1 MNQSNIISLR
11 IGGAA
16 IAGDVVGIRRDASVV
31 KMDHVVG
38 PILGADIDNAGDS
51 FTFAKH
57 GLVTGDEIQYQSGS
71 GVAVTGLSDA
81 DKRFAI
87 VLDENTFQV
96 ATTLINALAGT
107 DVAIAAATVGG
118 DTHTFAHQV
127 VKEKAVGVV
136 LHDVDASQTGTPV
149 AIQLFNHGVFVA
161 NTKGGTTVNQGDI
174 LEVVDDSSL
183 LQAGTTT
190 SKGLALDRLPEVD
203 FAAYSIAAPYAIGD
217 TCTSGGNK
225 VCVSANGAG
234 AFSAADWV
242 DLTGNIRVLSL

>member
-16 IAGDVVGIRRDASVV
+16 IAGDVAGIRRDASVV

-38 PILGADIDNAGDS
+38 PILGADIDLAGNS

-57 GLVTGDEIQYQSGS
+57 GLVTGDEIQYQSGA
-71 GVAVTGLSDA
+71 GIKVTGLTDA

-87 VLDENTFQV
+87 VLNENTFQV
-96 ATTLINALAGT
+96 ALNLVNALAGT
-107 DVAIAAATVGG
+107 AVGITVIGG

-127 VKEKAVGVV
+127 VKEKAVAVV

-149 AIQLFNHGVFVA
+149 AIQLFNHGIFVA
-161 NTKGGTTVNQGDI
+161 NVKGATTVNQGDI

-225 VCVSANGAG
+225 VCISANGAG